1 MTRVLINALHAKT
14 GGGITY
20 LRQMLPLLAA
30 DPRLELHLI
39 AHEKQGARLAPLDAR
54 VRFHVAPFAG
64 GFIRTLV
71 WEQVVLPFRAR
82 KMDIDV
88 TFSPANFG
96 PLAAPRPVI
105 MLRNALGVAAHD
117 DRPAKRLYWR
127 MLGWMTALSLLTCR
141 RAIAVSVYARQTL
154 AGGFG
159 DKVAVIPHGVD
170 DAFRKIARIPGASAY
185 LLAVGDIYVQKN
197 LRTLLAAFARVRAVR
212 PELRLK
218 IAGRPVDADYARL
231 VREDAAR
238 LGVADAVDF
247 LGAVPRET
255 LMELYAGCSVF
266 VFPSTVETFGQPLV
280 EAMASG
286 APVTCANAAAMPEIA
301 GDAVHYFDPQDS
313 GAMADRILG
322 LLNDPALAVR
332 LGAAGRRRAQSYSW
346 PETAR
351 RTAAVLLAAAG
362 AAETADDPAMLAP
375 GER

>member
-39 AHEKQGARLAPLDAR
+39 AHEDQGASIAPLDAR
-54 VRFHVAPFAG
+54 VRFHHAPFAG

-82 KMDIDV
+82 ALGADV

-141 RAIAVSVYARQTL
+141 RAIAVSGYARQTL
-154 AGGFG
+154 AGGFSK
-159 DKVAVIPHGVD
+159 KVEVIPHGVD
-170 DAFRKIARIPGASAY
+170 DAFRKITRARGESPY

-197 LRTLLAAFARVRAVR
+197 LRTLLAAFMRVRAAR

-218 IAGRPVDADYARL
+218 IAGRPVDADYAAL
-231 VREDAAR
+231 VRDDAAR
-238 LGVADAVDF
+238 LGVADATDF
-247 LGAVPRET
+247 LGTVPRET

-280 EAMASG
+280 EAMAAG
-286 APVTCANAAAMPEIA
+286 APVACADAAAMPEIA
-301 GDAVHYFDPQDS
+301 GDAVQYFNPLD
-313 GAMADRILG
+313 AATMADRILS
-322 LLNDPALAVR
+322 LLNDPGLATR
-332 LGAAGRRRAQSYSW
+332 LSAAGRRRAQAYSW

-351 RTAAVLLAAAG
+351 RTADVLLAAAG
-362 AAETADDPAMLAP
+362 AQAAVGDAVMLAP
-375 GER
+375 RER

>member
-1 MTRVLINALHAKT
+1 VTRVLINALHAKT

-39 AHEKQGARLAPLDAR
+39 AHEDQCESLAPLDAR
-54 VRFHVAPFAG
+54 VRFHPAQYRG
-64 GFIRTLV
+64 GFLGTLM

-82 KMDIDV
+82 ALGADV

-117 DRPAKRLYWR
+117 DRPAKRIYWR
-127 MLGWMTALSLLTCR
+127 VLSWMTTLSLLTCR
-141 RAIAVSVYARQTL
+141 RAIAVSGYARQTL
-154 AGGFG
+154 AGGFSR
-159 DKVAVIPHGVD
+159 KVGVIPHGVD
-170 DAFRKIARIPGASAY
+170 DAFRKIARAPGESPY

-197 LRTLLAAFARVRAVR
+197 LRTLLAAFMRVHAAR

-218 IAGRPVDADYARL
+218 IAGRPVDAGYAAL
-231 VREDAAR
+231 VREDAVR
-238 LGVADAVDF
+238 LGVADATDF
-247 LGAVPRET
+247 LGMVPRET

-280 EAMASG
+280 EAMAAG
-286 APVTCANAAAMPEIA
+286 APVACADAAAMPEIA
-301 GDAVHYFDPQDS
+301 GDAVQYFNPLDD
-313 GAMADRILG
+313 GAMADRILA
-322 LLNDPALAVR
+322 LLSDPALAAR
-332 LGAAGRRRAQSYSW
+332 SSAAGRRRAQAYSW

-351 RTAAVLLAAAG
+351 RTADVLLAAAG
-362 AAETADDPAMLAP
+362 TQPAVNDAAMLAP
-375 GER
+375 RER

>member
-1 MTRVLINALHAKT
+1 MLINALHART

-39 AHEKQGARLAPLDAR
+39 AHEEQGVQLAPLDAR
-54 VRFHVAPFAG
+54 VRFHEAPFAG
-64 GFIRTLV
+64 GFIRTLL
-71 WEQVVLPFRAR
+71 WEQLVLPFRAR
-82 KMDIDV
+82 NIGADV
-88 TFSPANFG
+88 TFSPANYG
-96 PLAAPRPVI
+96 PLTAPRPVI

-117 DRPAKRLYWR
+117 GRPAKRLYWR
-127 MLGWMTALSLLTCR
+127 VLGWMTALSLLSCR

-170 DAFRKIARIPGASAY
+170 DAFRRLTRSPGESPY

-218 IAGRPVDADYARL
+218 IAGRPVDASYARL
-231 VREDAAR
+231 VRTDADR

-247 LGAVPRET
+247 LGAAPRET

-280 EAMASG
+280 EAMAAG
-286 APVTCANAAAMPEIA
+286 APVACANTAAMPEIA
-301 GDAVHYFDPQDS
+301 GSAVQYFDPLDA
-313 GAMADRILG
+313 GAMSDRILA
-322 LLNDPALAVR
+322 LLNDPALAAR
-332 LGAAGRRRAQSYSW
+332 LGAAGRRQAQAYSW

-362 AAETADDPAMLAP
+362 AAETAGDPAMLAP
-375 GER
+375 RQQ